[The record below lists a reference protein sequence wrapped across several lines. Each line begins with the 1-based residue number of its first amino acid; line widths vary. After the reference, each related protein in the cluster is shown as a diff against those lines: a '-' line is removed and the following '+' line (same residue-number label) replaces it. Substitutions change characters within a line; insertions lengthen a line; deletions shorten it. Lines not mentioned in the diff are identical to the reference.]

1 MVESMNSHNPF
12 LAHVSAKPTSE
23 SKGSALDDLV
33 GLDLSTPQPVAAPV
47 SNELQA
53 SNLGGNVDGMS
64 GDMPGGFQ
72 DPVSPEQERIPTT
85 PLPNTKNPFLSA
97 AAPTALV
104 SASHSLQEPQHA
116 FHSAVTEHSSSFLPE
131 DVGTNDPDADEFQDA
146 DTSLPRRVSM
156 KDPSYF
162 PETSAGMIRPL
173 SSATAASTP
182 YDARTLPAASPFPS
196 TTGPF
201 VAPTSSGAAS
211 TPINV
216 LSSPERSPF
225 SAPGMREGVVPSMN
239 PYVQH
244 STPADSRTGSL
255 VPVEQGVPGLGQPV
269 ASTRAG
275 VAQPLSYMP
284 SLSSSSTAVPVGVRT
299 PMTSIPASTTGIQGS
314 SAANADT
321 QGQIDADAKLAQSLA
336 ATNISDETQWS
347 VKDILWRGRNTKII
361 MQNANGP
368 CALIALTNVLLLQN
382 QIKITPPD
390 RPAVSYAYVS
400 DMLAD
405 YFLEHSTGRADAV
418 ELSHVLST
426 LPKLLHGFQVDVF
439 FDRPTHFGSDIGADT
454 SAELSL
460 FRMANVPLLH
470 GWLPDPS
477 DAPTCEA
484 LQQVRSY
491 NGATALLARQDAGD
505 AADLSAARV
514 GDFMRMHATQLTPWG
529 LQALSQELLPGQLG
543 VLFRNSH
550 LSVIYRRRVDE
561 GMSSSPQLYM
571 LVTDSAF
578 LMDDRTVW
586 ESLQDTRGNDTRFYD
601 ADFERV
607 MRSER
612 EWGVTAN
619 GLGSG
624 TTDDYTLALRLQNEE
639 RERARAVQ
647 RARRMHADVYRDPQ
661 RSASTPTG
669 SSSSK
674 KFSKMMSKMRRKEG
688 GGGDSADDGKNCK
701 VM

>member
-12 LAHVSAKPTSE
+12 FAHVSAKPTSE

-33 GLDLSTPQPVAAPV
+33 GLDLSTPQPVATRV
-47 SNELQA
+47 SNEPRP
-53 SNLGGNVDGMS
+53 STLGGDLYGMS

-72 DPVSPEQERIPTT
+72 DLVPPEQEQAPTT

-97 AAPTALV
+97 TAPTMPV
-104 SASHSLQEPQHA
+104 SARHSLQGHQHA
-116 FHSAVTEHSSSFLPE
+116 FNSAVTEHPSSFLPE
-131 DVGTNDPDADEFQDA
+131 DVGTYDPDLDEFQDA
-146 DTSLPRRVSM
+146 DTSLPQRVPM
-156 KDPSYF
+156 VDPSNLS
-162 PETSAGMIRPL
+162 EASAGMIRPL
-173 SSATAASTP
+173 SSATASTP
-182 YDARTLPAASPFPS
+182 YDARTLSAASPFPS

-201 VAPTSSGAAS
+201 VATTSSEATS
-211 TPINV
+211 TPFNV
-216 LSSPERSPF
+216 PSSPEKSSF
-225 SAPGMREGVVPSMN
+225 SAPAIQDGVVPSMN

-255 VPVEQGVPGLGQPV
+255 VPVEQGVPSLGQPV

-284 SLSSSSTAVPVGVRT
+284 SLSDSSAAVPVGAQT
-299 PMTSIPASTTGIQGS
+299 PMSSIPASTTGAQGS
-314 SAANADT
+314 SAPNTDA

-405 YFLEHSTGRADAV
+405 YFLGHSTGRADAV

-491 NGATALLARQDAGD
+491 NGATALLARHDAG
-505 AADLSAARV
+505 AGADLSAARV

-529 LQALSQELLPGQLG
+529 LHALSQELLPGQLG

-624 TTDDYTLALRLQNEE
+624 TTDDYALALRLQNEE

-647 RARRMHADVYRDPQ
+647 RARRMHADVYQNPQ
-661 RSASTPTG
+661 RNASTPAG

-674 KFSKMMSKMRRKEG
+674 KFSKMMPKLRRKEG
-688 GGGDSADDGKNCK
+688 GGGDSSDDGKNCK